1 MVCQKCGA
9 FNPDGNQFCM
19 NCGEPLKA
27 AAPAGMPGDSG
38 AGRARGMRKDPE
50 GLRIMREMDAK
61 YPEYGFAGHK
71 GYGTKAHIEA
81 IYEHGPCPIHRA
93 SFLTKILERKPK

>member
-27 AAPAGMPGDSG
+27 AAPAGGSGDGG

-50 GLRIMREMDAK
+50 GLRIMREM
-61 YPEYGFAGHK
+61 GSG
-71 GYGTKAHIEA
+71 
-81 IYEHGPCPIHRA
+81 CPVFCVWRIQTDPFMNWRVC
-93 SFLTKILERKPK
+93 